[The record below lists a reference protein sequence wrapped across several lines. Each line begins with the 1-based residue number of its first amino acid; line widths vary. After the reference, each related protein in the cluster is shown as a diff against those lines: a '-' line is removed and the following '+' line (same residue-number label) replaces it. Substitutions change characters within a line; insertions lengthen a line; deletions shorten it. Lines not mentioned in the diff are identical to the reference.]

1 MSDERS
7 NVGGGASVAIVVA
20 ILLCGLLGL
29 LVLGGGAA
37 FAFFR
42 VSNTQQMEM
51 LEAQARAEM
60 LAVQMHAERAKLE
73 AQRTAA
79 ASMTVGESM
88 PQLSAPELL
97 LEINAAGDFKLS
109 GKPMEYYDDLKAALL
124 TAHIEMGDEL
134 QVVISAD
141 KETRFHSVSRAVEAA
156 ECAGITRHRILTP
169 SSQPIVDAAST
180 KATTEQE
187 SPANVD

>member
-7 NVGGGASVAIVVA
+7 SVGGGASVAIVVA

-29 LVLGGGAA
+29 LVVGGGAV

-51 LEAQARAEM
+51 MEARAQAEM
-60 LAVQMHAERAKLE
+60 LAVQMHAEKAKLE
-73 AQRTAA
+73 AQRAAA
-79 ASMTVGESM
+79 ASTTVGESM

-97 LEINAAGDFKLS
+97 LEINAEGNYKLAGKT
-109 GKPMEYYDDLKAALL
+109 MEYYDDLKAALL
-124 TAHIEMGDEL
+124 TAHIELGDEL
-134 QVVISAD
+134 QVVILAD
-141 KETRFHSVSRAVEAA
+141 KETRFNSVSKAVEAA

-169 SSQPIVDAAST
+169 SSQPPVEAGST
-180 KATTEQE
+180 KATTEQQ
-187 SPANVD
+187 SPALVD